1 MVNTKQII
9 KKHMIEPK
17 YFSIKKRGKWILI
30 DNVRKRFA
38 NDIILDKSK
47 YPLVVNTETKKV
59 FVGDGFN
66 DVFYGDEL
74 AKKINIETYFLAS
87 NIIKNN
93 KKLYNKK
100 AHKLYEK
107 DY

>member
-1 MVNTKQII
+1 
-9 KKHMIEPK
+9 MIEPK
-17 YFSIKKRGKWILI
+17 YFCMKRRGQWIFI

-47 YPLVVNTETKKV
+47 YPLVVNAETKKV
-59 FVGDGFN
+59 FEGTDVN
-66 DVFYGDEL
+66 NVFYGDEL
-74 AKKINIETYFLAS
+74 AIKINIETYFLAS

-100 AHKLYEK
+100 THKLYEK

>member
-1 MVNTKQII
+1 
-9 KKHMIEPK
+9 MIEPK
-17 YFSIKKRGKWILI
+17 YFSIKRRGKWIFI

-59 FVGDGFN
+59 FVGGGFN
-66 DVFYGDEL
+66 DIYFGDEL
-74 AKKINIETYFLAS
+74 AIKTDIETYFLAS
-87 NIIKNN
+87 NIIRNN

-100 AHKLYEK
+100 THKLCQLPTS
-107 DY
+107 